1 MKKQLLIFTLVAFA
15 FGACSSSEKPPKKS
29 EELSTTEV
37 VTAKAFTTSS
47 NIDGFKKVTG
57 SLNYSGSEPFV
68 TPTIFIS
75 DSSSFKLSADTTFI
89 KETYPAM
96 NGERASLYGKVIEK
110 DNLVYFEVHFYEVIK
125 D

>member
-15 FGACSSSEKPPKKS
+15 FGACSSSKKPPKQS

-47 NIDGFKKVTG
+47 NIDGLKKVTG

-89 KETYPAM
+89 KETYPAI